1 MSDTWYFH
9 DGKAAPRPPDAPR
22 GGHLRHVA
30 RVALAARAPGRALWL
45 LGVVCQFAF
54 AATPAH
60 AEQEP
65 RRVLLLSP
73 YNISFTSDVI
83 SGEALRRHLQQRIP
97 ASNLAFFLDFLDL
110 GRFSGA
116 EHETRTARYLAEKYA
131 DARPH
136 VVVALSPLALSF
148 ALKHRERIAPG
159 APIVFGSIS
168 AATLASLNPP
178 KDATGITNEFE
189 LGKALLLAR
198 QLQPTA
204 RDVVVVSGASE
215 FDRRWAQTARRQL
228 APYEREYSI
237 RHLAGLERGALL
249 DAVRKL
255 DRNTIVLLT
264 VTYMDGAGRTLVP
277 VEFATELAAASNAPV
292 YGPFDSYI
300 GRGIV
305 GGFVESYDDTGVA
318 TAEVVL
324 QLLAGANPEAVPP
337 RPSKRGVNKV
347 DARQLARWGLSAANV
362 PPGTTVLFAQPTLWE
377 EHRGVV
383 LAIAAAFAI
392 QTSLLVYLLVQIR
405 RRRQAERS
413 LEQSEQRVAVAAGK
427 LRSMEHQYQSVLDEI
442 GERLVALQ
450 EEERRRIAAEL
461 HDSTGQHLVAGG
473 LFLVQLRS
481 LVGDVAGSA
490 DVMDQIQTTLREAQK
505 EIRIFTY
512 LLYPPDLRRVGLKE
526 TVERFV
532 EGFARRT
539 GIRLR
544 IEVAGSADGA
554 PYELQRSIL
563 RIVQEA
569 LSNVHR
575 HAQATS
581 VAVTLTSKPDRIQ
594 LRVADNGRG
603 FAKANGG
610 PVNPGVGLPGMEAR
624 IRQFRG
630 DLKVYSGKRGTLVVA
645 TVPIAQR
652 SAVSS
657 PPLSA
662 ARSNDL
668 VPAPALSLSDA
679 VAPRRGYLTPAVPG
693 LRYSNDTL
701 NARGR

>member
-1 MSDTWYFH
+1 
-9 DGKAAPRPPDAPR
+9 
-22 GGHLRHVA
+22 
-30 RVALAARAPGRALWL
+30 
-45 LGVVCQFAF
+45 
-54 AATPAH
+54 
-60 AEQEP
+60 
-65 RRVLLLSP
+65 
-73 YNISFTSDVI
+73 
-83 SGEALRRHLQQRIP
+83 
-97 ASNLAFFLDFLDL
+97 
-110 GRFSGA
+110 
-116 EHETRTARYLAEKYA
+116 
-131 DARPH
+131 
-136 VVVALSPLALSF
+136 
-148 ALKHRERIAPG
+148 
-159 APIVFGSIS
+159 
-168 AATLASLNPP
+168 
-178 KDATGITNEFE
+178 
-189 LGKALLLAR
+189 
-198 QLQPTA
+198 
-204 RDVVVVSGASE
+204 
-215 FDRRWAQTARRQL
+215 
-228 APYEREYSI
+228 
-237 RHLAGLERGALL
+237 
-249 DAVRKL
+249 
-255 DRNTIVLLT
+255 
-264 VTYMDGAGRTLVP
+264 
-277 VEFATELAAASNAPV
+277 
-292 YGPFDSYI
+292 
-300 GRGIV
+300 
-305 GGFVESYDDTGVA
+305 
-318 TAEVVL
+318 
-324 QLLAGANPEAVPP
+324 
-337 RPSKRGVNKV
+337 
-347 DARQLARWGLSAANV
+347 
-362 PPGTTVLFAQPTLWE
+362 
-377 EHRGVV
+377 
-383 LAIAAAFAI
+383 
-392 QTSLLVYLLVQIR
+392 
-405 RRRQAERS
+405 
-413 LEQSEQRVAVAAGK
+413 
-427 LRSMEHQYQSVLDEI
+427 VLDEI

-581 VAVTLTSKPDRIQ
+581 VAVTLTAKPDRIQ

-610 PVNPGVGLPGMEAR
+610 PVNSGVGLPGMEAR
-624 IRQFRG
+624 IRQFGG

-662 ARSNDL
+662 ARSSDL
-668 VPAPALSLSDA
+668 VPARALSWSDA
-679 VAPRRGYLTPAVPG
+679 VAR
-693 LRYSNDTL
+693 
-701 NARGR
+701 